1 MAYGFDPSDVSRIY
15 QHETSSMADADAR
28 LTSALE
34 RKAKADKEQR
44 VRDSGKRS
52 GLQKLLSAA
61 ARGAAAYYTGG
72 LSETMGGG
80 QLIDQAMLGTDSEGR
95 AVRNEY
101 GDLVGLG
108 SAVYQGM
115 DAKKAAG
122 LAGADAA
129 FDKQYARRSENVQRL
144 FDNATTAEARNQ
156 AQRAQNELQNWEQDY
171 YQKRKDIEEKG
182 FFDSAKLGQSDYR
195 GLTRGINPEERQS
208 RSDQL
213 TQQQIAGREIAEQKR
228 LSEIQR
234 EQARDASLRRLSE
247 ASKKRKSVAP
257 DIEAGYAPDMEES
270 FQTKGRGYVDEL
282 KSKEDEEIERLTGGS
297 QWQKWREQEDLRRGV
312 K

>member
-1 MAYGFDPSDVSRIY
+1 MVYGFDPSDVSRIY
-15 QHETSSMADADAR
+15 ASETEAQR
-28 LTSALE
+28 RALE
-34 RKAKADKEQR
+34 KTTEAERAKAEADQQNRIKE
-44 VRDSGKRS
+44 SGKRS
-52 GLQKLLSAA
+52 DVQKLLSAA

-108 SAVYQGM
+108 SAVYHGM

-144 FDNATTAEARNQ
+144 FDNAKTGEARDQ
-156 AQRAQNELQNWEQDY
+156 ARRAQNELQNWEQDY

-195 GLTRGINPEERQS
+195 GLTRGISPEERQS